1 MNRTGLQSPEAIL
14 TRVYTTR
21 GRSRDEAAA
30 HIGVGTTKF
39 DALVASG
46 RMPQPRTID
55 TRRVWC
61 VYELDAAFDR
71 LPVAGASIE
80 QAAPTPDWTRMA
92 A

>member
-1 MNRTGLQSPEAIL
+1 MQSPETKV

-71 LPVAGASIE
+71 LPVAGAPAE
-80 QAAPTPDWTRMA
+80 QTGSATDWSRMA